1 MYWND
6 TYLDRLAYWRM
17 DVVRL
22 RLTSVKRE
30 GVHIVSALI
39 VMLSSHEALA
49 VKTAFAARNGDKLI
63 FGELVAL
70 PLGKLS

>member
-6 TYLDRLAYWRM
+6 TYLDRLAYWHM
-17 DVVRL
+17 NVVRL
-22 RLTSVKRE
+22 RLTIVERE

-39 VMLSSHEALA
+39 AMLSSYEALA
-49 VKTAFAARNGDKLI
+49 VKTAFTARNGDKLI
-63 FGELVAL
+63 IGELVAL